1 MSCSV
6 LSAVVALFIF
16 MMPLGQCE
24 RVIYVTK
31 SDAAIDNTSCWSGG
45 EFKPCNNLTLAL
57 GGVVNNTAIVIESD
71 YSPYQL
77 DPSHFSTFK
86 NVDFIRLESNGKGQ
100 AEVHCS
106 SGAGLSFF
114 SVSNIVIM
122 NITFLRCGVLHNSTS
137 KNFNST
143 ETGFLTF
150 NVGLYFLGC
159 ANVTIEGVF
168 VTQSI
173 GIAVQF
179 YATHG
184 ENSIL
189 NSNFT
194 NNDLTDKNGLS
205 GAVYIEF
212 PYCLPDSFPSC
223 PPVDPVLVSGA
234 TFSVR
239 SCVFTYNK
247 ASTNYDIPRY
257 VSRNESNYQFGKGG
271 GLSLS
276 FKGSSSFNKVQII
289 NCSFS
294 ANVAKKGGA
303 VYVDFQD
310 QVSDNAVEI
319 SGIDVKDCIAQIG
332 GAIAMLYY
340 KFNHKIVRNTV
351 SINSSNFTSN
361 EASLWGGAVSLY
373 VTRQTDSTNQLIL
386 TECTFDF
393 NTGAFGAAASFS
405 LYYSSPKG
413 QGSLIIPVLD
423 SCRFMNNVDTKVK
436 GSQELAQFG
445 AVYANLISVQ
455 FRNKVDFFNNS
466 GSGVVA
472 VSAELEFAESTAS
485 VFIENNAVH
494 GAGISLLANSAIS
507 LGRNTSYH
515 FENNSATLY
524 GGAIYS
530 ISIGERT
537 AISQNC
543 FLQYQD
549 FDVPPEDWLVKFVFI
564 NNTVVGKNDS
574 LANAT
579 MNTHNASMTNTSN
592 NGYDTRRL
600 NSIYSQSIIPCLWK
614 TIHSNPTFNLTLR
627 RQVFCWNK
635 TAWQYASHECWREIQ
650 TAVAELKIPSILQV
664 TPDNDTKMGISAVD
678 DLENDVTDYLVL
690 SAQSTT
696 SSVGIDRNYHYISS
710 NTIKLLHF
718 ENNDTNSTYSI
729 HLQTL
734 PQRVLEAQLN
744 ISFNNCTAGLQL
756 KGGHCSFVG
765 NYGNYLR
772 FNSITGYAEIFRE
785 YWIGLRPDGNEVVA
799 FCLFCNGFSNK
810 NPSGGYIPLNFTTT
824 DNYECSVS
832 RRKGFL
838 CSECK
843 DNLSLSIF
851 SIDKQCKGTS
861 SVYNGIVW
869 TVFVVVHLIYYV
881 LLAVFI
887 IVTNI
892 SFTAAPLNSAIIF
905 AQMVTTVVDVTAGG
919 IINLGELKTIRK
931 VYTCLYDLFNL
942 NLFHTLFH
950 HLTISIPLPLAKIL
964 LTILPLL
971 PLLVVIVCW
980 VIIFCILHKNK
991 DFFDCKERGS
1001 KIAICCYV
1009 FEVKEAL
1016 RNTLGSFLLLSS
1028 TTVLIVLIQL
1038 MHPTFL
1044 YSSDYKI
1051 VDTVFYLD
1059 PGSPFK
1065 AGHFYVLLPLF
1076 IILFVLAPF
1085 LLFLICCRYRP
1096 EKLKASQGQVVID
1109 NILEPLQ
1116 SHFKRYELETK
1127 ESCIGVNENPE
1138 SNNNLV
1144 EEEKEDKKLNEEC
1157 PYKVSCGWL
1166 RLPPC
1171 CSGLVYFSFNDF
1183 HWVPA
1188 GFIILRVILI
1198 VIYNYSWDYG
1208 IRCMMQLVA
1217 VMVTAA
1223 LIAIY
1228 RPYKSDWINSLDT
1241 FIFLD
1246 LGLLIGLSSYQF
1258 HISEINLSLSIWVY
1272 VVQLILIFIP
1282 FIWITLYI
1290 GARVAAGI
1298 MNACQKKSCLK
1309 TRTMHTQLSSKEEID
1324 SSNEGRNSPDV
1335 LISTSIA

>member
-1 MSCSV
+1 MNCSV

-16 MMPLGQCE
+16 RMPLGLCQK
-24 RVIYVTK
+24 VIYVTK
-31 SDAAIDNTSCWSGG
+31 SDTAIDNTSCWSGG
-45 EFKPCNNLTLAL
+45 ESKPCKNLTLAL
-57 GGVVNNTAIVIESD
+57 GGVVKSTAIVIDSN

-77 DPSHFSTFK
+77 DPSHFNTFT
-86 NVDFIRLESNGKGQ
+86 NVDSIRLESNGRGQ
-100 AEVHCS
+100 VEVNCS

-114 SVSNIVIM
+114 SVSNIVIT
-122 NITFLRCGVLHNSTS
+122 NITFLGCGVLHNSTS
-137 KNFNST
+137 KNFNSPGT
-143 ETGFLTF
+143 RFLTF

-159 ANVTIEGVF
+159 ANVAMEGVI
-168 VTQSI
+168 VSQSI

-184 ENSIL
+184 VNSIL

-194 NNDLTDKNGLS
+194 NNDLTDKNGVS
-205 GAVYIEF
+205 GAMYIEF
-212 PYCLPDSFPSC
+212 PYCLPDSSPSC
-223 PPVDPVLVSGA
+223 APVKPVLVSRA

-239 SCVFTYNK
+239 NCVFTYNK
-247 ASTNYDIPRY
+247 AATDYDTPRYIPR
-257 VSRNESNYQFGKGG
+257 NENNYQFGKGG

-294 ANVAKKGGA
+294 TNVAKEGGA

-310 QVSDNAVEI
+310 QVTDNAVEI
-319 SGIDVKDCIAQIG
+319 SGITVENCSALVGGVIAIV
-332 GAIAMLYY
+332 YN
-340 KFNHKIVRNTV
+340 KFNHTIGRNTI
-351 SINSSNFTSN
+351 SIDSSEFISN
-361 EASLWGGAVSLY
+361 KASLWGGAVSFY
-373 VTRQTDSTNQLIL
+373 VTRQTDSTNQLTL
-386 TECTFDF
+386 TECTFDS

-405 LYYSSPKG
+405 LWYSSPKG
-413 QGSLIIPVLD
+413 QGSLITPVLD
-423 SCRFMNNVDTKVK
+423 SCRFMNNVDVKVNS
-436 GSQELAQFG
+436 SQELAQFG
-445 AVYANLISVQ
+445 AVYANFISVH
-455 FRNKVDFFNNS
+455 FRNKVEFFNNS

-472 VSAELEFAESTAS
+472 VSTEIEFADSTIS
-485 VFIENNAVH
+485 VFVENNAVH
-494 GAGISLLANSAIS
+494 GAGISLLANAAIL
-507 LGRNTSYH
+507 LGRNTRYH
-515 FENNSATLY
+515 FENNSATLL

-530 ISIGERT
+530 SSIGERT

-549 FDVPPEDWLVKFVFI
+549 FDVHPENWLVQFVFI
-564 NNTVVGKNDS
+564 NNTVDEKNEN

-579 MNTHNASMTNTSN
+579 MNTHNASMTNTSD
-592 NGYDTRRL
+592 NGYDTRKL
-600 NSIYSQSIIPCLWK
+600 NSIYSQSIIPCLWEPYY
-614 TIHSNPTFNLTLR
+614 SNPTVNLTLR
-627 RQVFCWNK
+627 RQVFCWNE

-664 TPDNDTKMGISAVD
+664 TPDSDTKMNISAVD
-678 DLENDVTDYLVL
+678 DLENDVTHYLVL

-696 SSVGIDRNYHYISS
+696 SSVRIDYNYHYISS

-744 ISFNNCTAGLQL
+744 VSFNNCTAGLQL
-756 KGGHCSFVG
+756 KGGHCSFVD
-765 NYGNYLR
+765 NYGHYLR
-772 FNSITGYAEIFRE
+772 FNSISGYAEIFRG
-785 YWIGLRPDGNEVVA
+785 YWIGLRPDGNKVVA

-810 NPSGGYIPLNFTTT
+810 HPSGGYIPLNFTTT

-851 SIDKQCKGTS
+851 SIDKQCKGTG

-887 IVTNI
+887 IFTNI

-919 IINLGELKTIRK
+919 IINLGGLKTIRN

-950 HLTISIPLPLAKIL
+950 HLTISIPLPIAKLL

-971 PLLVVIVCW
+971 PLLVVIICW
-980 VIIFCILHKNK
+980 VIIFCILHRNK
-991 DFFDCKERGS
+991 DFFASQQRGS
-1001 KIAICCYV
+1001 KIAISCYL

-1016 RNTLGSFLLLSS
+1016 RNTLGSFLLMSS

-1038 MHPTFL
+1038 MNPTFL

-1051 VDTVFYLD
+1051 VDAVFYLD
-1059 PGSPFK
+1059 PGSPFN
-1065 AGHFYVLLPLF
+1065 AGHFYFLLPMFVILF
-1076 IILFVLAPF
+1076 ILVPF

-1096 EKLKASQGQVVID
+1096 EKLKVSQGQVVID

-1116 SHFKRYELETK
+1116 SHFKRYEPETK
-1127 ESCIGVNENPE
+1127 EPCIAVNENPE
-1138 SNNNLV
+1138 SNNNLD
-1144 EEEKEDKKLNEEC
+1144 EEKEDKKLYEEC

-1166 RLPPC
+1166 CLPPC
-1171 CSGLVYFSFNDF
+1171 CSGLVYFSFIDF

-1188 GFIILRVILI
+1188 GFFILRVILI
-1198 VIYNYSWDYG
+1198 GIYNYAWSYS
-1208 IRCMMQLVA
+1208 ICCMMQLVA
-1217 VMVTAA
+1217 VIVTAA

-1246 LGLLIGLSSYQF
+1246 LGLLIALSSYQF
-1258 HISEINLSLSIWVY
+1258 HLTEINLSFSIQVY

-1290 GARVAAGI
+1290 GARVVADI
-1298 MNACQKKSCLK
+1298 INKCRKPCQKEQI
-1309 TRTMHTQLSSKEEID
+1309 REENAEKIVLLNDIVNID
-1324 SSNEGRNSPDV
+1324 
-1335 LISTSIA
+1335 